1 MKKIIILMG
10 LFLVSHHSFAAAL
23 KGEYRNIFMKSFNKS
38 CMETQLHMPEN
49 DGLSISTLAAYCQ
62 CNAEEVANTPNASSV
77 LPAIGRG
84 EMPLSSM
91 SSILDL
97 AGKYCTN
104 KVFDL

>member
-10 LFLVSHHSFAAAL
+10 LFLASHHSFAAPL
-23 KGEYRNIFMKSFNKS
+23 HGEYRNIFIKSFNKS
-38 CMETQLHMPEN
+38 CMETQLNMPEN
-49 DGLSISTLAAYCQ
+49 EGLSISTLAEYCQ
-62 CNAEEVANTPNASSV
+62 CNAEEVSNTPNASSV

-91 SSILDL
+91 TSVLNLTS
-97 AGKYCTN
+97 KYCAN